1 MNEKTNESKTPED
14 EPEPA
19 LVIDGRGV
27 FDRGWHKSRNSEEL
41 AHLDSARAAACAA
54 LMVLLPVLGSSM
66 LDTAYRRALFAW
78 DSGFH
83 KTTKPRKPKPEG
95 FVEDFE
101 YFKQIV
107 ATLAGGAYHSAP
119 HHEADDVVATVAA
132 RGHRVCIVSG
142 DKDLQQLVN
151 RQVAYY
157 CLNKKSLLSAQH
169 IMERWDLRHPSHL
182 AVRLAVVGDPQDGIG
197 GVEKWGE
204 KKWTPKIMAT
214 APAQCDLGGLVE
226 HVAGVIPADQVDNFY
241 RSLEATLLQTDVPNV
256 PEPAPLLSVALEYL
270 EDEGL
275 TEISRNYARYIGDLR
290 GSEPSESA
298 VDREY

>member
-1 MNEKTNESKTPED
+1 MNVIINESTALPED
-14 EPEPA
+14 EEPA
-19 LVIDGRGV
+19 LLIDGRGV

-41 AHLDSARAAACAA
+41 AHLDSSRAAACSA
-54 LMVLLPVLGSSM
+54 LMVLLPILGSSL
-66 LDTAYRRALFAW
+66 LDEAYRRALFAW
-78 DSGFH
+78 DSGYH

-101 YFKQIV
+101 YFKQV
-107 ATLAGGAYHSAP
+107 VSTLVGGAHMTAP

-132 RGHRVCIVSG
+132 RGQRVCIVSG
-142 DKDLQQLVN
+142 DKDLQQLVS
-151 RQVAYY
+151 RKVAYY

-204 KKWTPKIMAT
+204 KKWTPRIMDT
-214 APAQCDLGGLVE
+214 APVQCDLGALIE
-226 HVAGVIPADQVDNFY
+226 HVAGVIPANQIDNFY
-241 RSLEATLLQTDVPNV
+241 SSLEATLLQTDVPNV
-256 PEPAPLLSVALEYL
+256 PEPLPLLSVPLEYL

-275 TEISRNYARYIGDLR
+275 TEIRRNYARYIGDLR
-290 GSEPSESA
+290 GSEPAESE